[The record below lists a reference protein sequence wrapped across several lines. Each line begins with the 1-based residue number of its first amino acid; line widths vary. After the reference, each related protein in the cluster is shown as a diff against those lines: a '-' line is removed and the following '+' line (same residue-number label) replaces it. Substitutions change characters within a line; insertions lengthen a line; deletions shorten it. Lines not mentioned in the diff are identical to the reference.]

1 MIRLELQGFEQ
12 FRRRLAALPSKIER
26 RVFRKS
32 LRRVGTKISRRMK
45 KGTPKVTGATR
56 KSVKVKVR
64 VRSGRNGGAYV
75 RIGYTK
81 RPTFTIRLRE
91 VGSKRQPARPFFE
104 AAISGWEALAKKD
117 IGDGLEAALK
127 KEEGTLGL

>member
-12 FRRRLAALPSKIER
+12 FRRRLSALPPKIER
-26 RVFRKS
+26 RVFRKA
-32 LRRVGTKISRRMK
+32 LRRISTKIARRMRS
-45 KGTPKVTGATR
+45 GTPRGPTGMGR

-81 RPTFTIRLRE
+81 KPAFYLRLRE
-91 VGSKRQPARPFFE
+91 VGSKRQPARPFFD
-104 AAISGWEALAKKD
+104 AAISGWEPLALKD
-117 IGDGLEAALK
+117 IGDALDASLR
-127 KEEGTLGL
+127 KEEG